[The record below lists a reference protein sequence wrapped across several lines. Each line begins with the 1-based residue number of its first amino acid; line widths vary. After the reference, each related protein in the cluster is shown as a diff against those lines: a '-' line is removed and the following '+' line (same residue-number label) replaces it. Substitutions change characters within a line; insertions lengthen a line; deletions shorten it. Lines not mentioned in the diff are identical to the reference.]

1 MMRTLK
7 QRVLLTL
14 AATLIAAACGVA
26 AGYSLG
32 RAITLMLAGGKLQQA
47 AARTIAEADA
57 SSLEARVLLN
67 TMNASPYPYCSDAE
81 IAYFR
86 NLIFASE
93 YLHEAGRMRGGKIE
107 CSATLGRLP
116 QPLAEDNPDFSQSD
130 GTKVYKKFPPFKVG
144 NLSVL
149 SLQLG
154 DSYVIFSPY
163 IETHRAAPPIRYIST
178 SMIELSAPAGLSI
191 DGMPGASRAIL
202 AANGQ
207 GRVGNTMYATRCSA
221 RYFNCVT
228 DYVAIPDAL
237 RSDHTHLFAY
247 VLMGGLSGACFGLVF
262 SFFSRRSRSMERQ
275 LRRAVAKD
283 KLHLVYQPIVNLATR
298 QIVGAEA
305 LARWRDEED
314 TPVPPD
320 VFIKI
325 AEEQGF
331 VGEITRLVVRHALR
345 DFGPM
350 LRSHPDF
357 QLSINVAASDL
368 GDPGFLVML
377 DRALEQASVQAHS
390 LAIEITESC
399 TAVHQIAKQTILGL
413 RTRGHSVHIDDFG
426 TGYSSLS
433 YLHSLSIDAIKI
445 DKSFTHAIGT
455 QAVTVSILPQI
466 LAMAEVLK
474 LRVIVEGI
482 ETELQANFFGGMNRV
497 ILAQGWL
504 FGRPIPPD
512 EFHRLLGAD
521 AKEEVSAMEMR

>member
-7 QRVLLTL
+7 QRILITLT
-14 AATLIAAACGVA
+14 ATLMAAACGVM
-26 AGYSLG
+26 AGYLLG
-32 RAITLMLAGGKLQQA
+32 RAITIRLSESKLQQS
-47 AARTIAEADA
+47 AARTISEADA
-57 SSLEARVLLN
+57 SSLESRNLLA
-67 TMNASPYPYCSDAE
+67 TMNASPYPYCSEAE

-93 YLHEAGRMRGGKIE
+93 FLHEAGRIRDGKIE

-116 QPLAEDNPDFSQSD
+116 QPLAEGSPDFSQSD
-130 GTKVYKKFPPFKVG
+130 GTRVYKKFPPFKVG
-144 NLSVL
+144 NLLVL

-178 SMIELSAPAGLSI
+178 SVNELSAEAGLPI

-202 AANGQ
+202 ATNGQ
-207 GRVGNTMYATRCSA
+207 GRVGNSMYATRCSA

-228 DYVAIPDAL
+228 EYVAIPDAL
-237 RSDHTHLFAY
+237 RADRTHLFAY
-247 VLMGGLSGACFGLVF
+247 ILMGGLSGACFGLVF
-262 SFFSRRSRSMERQ
+262 SFLSRRSRSMERQ
-275 LRRAVAKD
+275 LRRAVATD

-314 TPVPPD
+314 SPVPPD

-331 VGEITRLVVRHALR
+331 VGEITRLVVRHAMR

-368 GDPGFLVML
+368 SDPGFLLML
-377 DRALEQASVQAHS
+377 DRALEKASVQAHS

-399 TAVHQIAKQTILGL
+399 TAVHQIARQTILGL
-413 RTRGHSVHIDDFG
+413 RRRGHSVHIDDFG

-466 LAMAEVLK
+466 LAMAETLK

-482 ETELQANFFGGMNRV
+482 ETELQANFLGGINRS

-504 FGRPIPPD
+504 FGRPVPAG
-512 EFHRLLGAD
+512 EFHRLLA
-521 AKEEVSAMEMR
+521 EEEEQTFVPMDV